1 MAPASR
7 LCLGIRKD
15 QQIAGETPALRNR
28 RGSSDRLRVR
38 REFSV
43 RRVYSNRQEKQP
55 KERFLTIGS
64 QGIAMKTRFIVAWF
78 LTCSVLCAAGPL
90 FAHHSSSS
98 YDMEHQ
104 VNMKGVVSNVEW
116 TNPHVFIFLDVK
128 DDNGSADEWRVEG
141 NSPNM
146 LTRVGWKK
154 EMIKAGDT
162 LVVNGAPAKNGSKIM
177 RLISV
182 TLASGQKLDGQGF
195 K

>member
-1 MAPASR
+1 
-7 LCLGIRKD
+7 
-15 QQIAGETPALRNR
+15 
-28 RGSSDRLRVR
+28 
-38 REFSV
+38 
-43 RRVYSNRQEKQP
+43 
-55 KERFLTIGS
+55 
-64 QGIAMKTRFIVAWF
+64 MKTRLAVSWILA
-78 LTCSVLCAAGPL
+78 LSVLVASSPL
-90 FAHHSSSS
+90 LAHHSSSS

-104 VNMKGVVSNVEW
+104 VTMKGVVSNVEW

-128 DDNGSADEWRVEG
+128 DDNGSTEEWRVEG

-182 TLASGQKLDGQGF
+182 MLASGQKLDGQGF